1 MLPLGLGQHL
11 LGVNASPL
19 DPLVEL
25 SQPATHQA
33 RGDLGVELGAEAT
46 ARPESLEAVFVVG
59 QFHRTVGEGESVH
72 VPLEPGAIEKSVR
85 ALRLRG
91 VPTDLWAIGRFDSA
105 TEGR

>member
-1 MLPLGLGQHL
+1 MLLLGLGQQL
-11 LGVNASPL
+11 LGVNARPL

-25 SQPATHQA
+25 SQPATHQIG
-33 RGDLGVELGAEAT
+33 GDLGVELGAEAS
-46 ARPESLEAVFVVG
+46 ARPKSLEAVFVAG

-91 VPTDLWAIGRFDSA
+91 VPTDLWTIGRFHGA